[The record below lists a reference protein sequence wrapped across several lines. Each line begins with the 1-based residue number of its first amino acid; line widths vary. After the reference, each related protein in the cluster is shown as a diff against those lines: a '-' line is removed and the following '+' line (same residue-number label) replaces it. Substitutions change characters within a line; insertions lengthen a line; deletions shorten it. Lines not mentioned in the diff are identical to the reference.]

1 MQHTL
6 NIDIARSNPVSFSS
20 SDAHLMGQVQVI
32 MKIYVYN
39 GFVSSIYTFPFF
51 FFETRGLKAIHAF
64 LSFSGGCSAVL
75 QPLFMDFGSDGR
87 VRG

>member
-1 MQHTL
+1 MPHTF
-6 NIDIARSNPVSFSS
+6 NIYIAISNLVSLSS
-20 SDAHLMGQVQVI
+20 PDAHLMGQVQVK
-32 MKIYVYN
+32 MGIYVYN
-39 GFVSSIYTFPFF
+39 DFVSSIYTFP

-75 QPLFMDFGSDGR
+75 QPLSHELWDDGH